1 MTNCNIT
8 IEITNYEPKHLS
20 NINFT
25 DLICLFKY
33 ENIEESINLGDNLNK
48 KINHILKNIKN
59 DIKYNIRLKNQKTK
73 LLIGICNFIIP
84 IYKIHK
90 TNINSHLIYS
100 KNCLLTM
107 IESTKRA
114 LFGSLSK
121 ERNFTIEIN
130 AKIEIL
136 NRNKLNSFFV
146 KTNSSLPTMPSLIKG
161 KKSFCNNNNINCYT
175 SRSPYNTLGKNT
187 IENDFDFI
195 STTPKKYFNKK
206 TIERSIYKN
215 FNIINKS
222 NSSTICY
229 QNRKR
234 SQNSLRRNCL
244 GNKKKKSRQIEQFNN
259 KHIKSKSITYEG
271 SNGSKD
277 YTNSLNNI
285 YDNNSM
291 INLEKKFNIDDLQDN
306 NFSDLSTNDQLL
318 INNIENDDLNEK
330 LDNEIF
336 AAFNSFKINYSS
348 FEKNNNFDNLNNIFQ
363 ENLKNNICSLIE
375 YYSLIM
381 EKFSLLNKKKY
392 KLFSIYNTNIEKVK
406 YIKKKIKTLKV
417 YQINSDIKKIKINL
431 NNNLNNKIIKE
442 NILIKKNEYEIFKNI
457 FKNNYFEYKMK
468 KNKENEMLKNLKE
481 EEKKKLL
488 LSSIQTSI
496 NLYGNISHIFNDDE
510 DSKIRLKALLF
521 RFNIKENEMIYNTFQ
536 ISENVIEMGKA
547 NSTLGKLNIDKIKAI
562 KEVDEDKEE
571 DSESENEDLI
581 KEKQIDKLIEEFEK
595 KKNRKIKFEKIAPFK
610 YKYGSQ
616 NVVLN
621 LDQNNQ
627 IFIKFYNGLISL
639 EKYTEVNERIEE
651 CKLKSNN
658 YNIFKSLNNSNEFKK
673 TKKQKH

>member
-8 IEITNYEPKHLS
+8 IEITNYEPKYLP
-20 NINFT
+20 NIDFT
-25 DLICLFKY
+25 DLICFFKY
-33 ENIEESINLGDNLNK
+33 ENIEETINLGDHFNQ
-48 KINHILKNIKN
+48 KINHILKNIKS
-59 DIKYNIRLKNQKTK
+59 DIKYYVRLKSQKSK
-73 LLIGICNFIIP
+73 SLIGLCNFIIP
-84 IYKIHK
+84 IYKINK
-90 TNINSHLIYS
+90 ANINATFIYS

-107 IESTKRA
+107 IESTKRTI
-114 LFGSLSK
+114 FGSLSK
-121 ERNFTIEIN
+121 ERNFILEIN
-130 AKIEIL
+130 SKIQIIS
-136 NRNKLNSFFV
+136 KSKTNSFYV
-146 KTNSSLPTMPSLIKG
+146 RTNSSLPTMPSLIKG
-161 KKSFCNNNNINCYT
+161 KKSFCKNNINCYT

-187 IENDFDFI
+187 IENDFDFL

-206 TIERSIYKN
+206 TIEKSFYKN
-215 FNIINKS
+215 LINKS

-229 QNRKR
+229 QNKRR
-234 SQNSLRRNCL
+234 SQNSLRRNCFE
-244 GNKKKKSRQIEQFNN
+244 NKKKKSRQIEQFSN
-259 KHIKSKSITYEG
+259 KHIKSKSITYEA
-271 SNGSKD
+271 SNGSND

-336 AAFNSFKINYSS
+336 SAFNNFKINYSG

-442 NILIKKNEYEIFKNI
+442 NILIKKNEYEIFENI

>member
-1 MTNCNIT
+1 MTNCKIT
-8 IEITNYEPKHLS
+8 IEITNYEPKNLP
-20 NINFT
+20 NIDFT
-25 DLICLFKY
+25 DLICFFKS
-33 ENIEESINLGDNLNK
+33 ENIEESINLGDHFNQ
-48 KINHILKNIKN
+48 KINHILKNIRS
-59 DIKYNIRLKNQKTK
+59 DIKYNIRLKNQKSKT
-73 LLIGICNFIIP
+73 LIGICTFIIP
-84 IYKIHK
+84 IYKINK
-90 TNINSHLIYS
+90 TNINSNFIFS

-107 IESTKRA
+107 IESTKRT

-121 ERNFTIEIN
+121 ERNFIIEIN
-130 AKIEIL
+130 SKIQIL
-136 NRNKLNSFFV
+136 SKGKTNSFFER
-146 KTNSSLPTMPSLIKG
+146 TNSSLPTMPSLIKG
-161 KKSFCNNNNINCYT
+161 KKSFCTNNINCYS
-175 SRSPYNTLGKNT
+175 SRSPYSTLGKNT

-195 STTPKKYFNKK
+195 STPPKKYFNHK
-206 TIERSIYKN
+206 TIERGFYKN
-215 FNIINKS
+215 FHLINKS

-229 QNRKR
+229 QNKKR
-234 SQNSLRRNCL
+234 SQNSLRRNCFE
-244 GNKKKKSRQIEQFNN
+244 NKKKKSRQIEQFNN

-271 SNGSKD
+271 SHGSND

-291 INLEKKFNIDDLQDN
+291 INLEKEFNIDDLQDN

-336 AAFNSFKINYSS
+336 SAFNNFKINYSG

-381 EKFSLLNKKKY
+381 EKFSHLNKKKD
-392 KLFSIYNTNIEKVK
+392 KLLSIYNTNIEKVK

-417 YQINSDIKKIKINL
+417 YQINSDVKKIKINL

-442 NILIKKNEYEIFKNI
+442 KILINKNEYEIFKNI
-457 FKNNYFEYKMK
+457 LKNNYFEYKIK
-468 KNKENEMLKNLKE
+468 KNKENEILKE

-488 LSSIQTSI
+488 LSSIQGSI
-496 NLYGNISHIFNDDE
+496 NLYGNISHIYNNDE

-521 RFNIKENEMIYNTFQ
+521 RFDIKENEMIYNTFQ
-536 ISENVIEMGKA
+536 ISDNVIEMGNR
-547 NSTLGKLNIDKIKAI
+547 NSSLGKLNIHKIKAI

-571 DSESENEDLI
+571 DSESEDEDLI
-581 KEKQIDKLIEEFEK
+581 KEKKIDKLIEEFEK

-616 NVVLN
+616 NVDLN
-621 LDQNNQ
+621 LDQNDQ
-627 IFIKFYNGLISL
+627 IYIKFYKGLFSL
-639 EKYTEVNERIEE
+639 EKFTEVNERIEE

-658 YNIFKSLNNSNEFKK
+658 FHILKSLNNSNEFKK
-673 TKKQKH
+673 NKKQKL